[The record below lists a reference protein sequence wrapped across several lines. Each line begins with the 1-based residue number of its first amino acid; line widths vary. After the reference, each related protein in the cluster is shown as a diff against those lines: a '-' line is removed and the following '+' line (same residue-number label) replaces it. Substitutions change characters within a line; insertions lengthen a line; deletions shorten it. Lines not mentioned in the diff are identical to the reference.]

1 MIFVLEAFFKII
13 AYDIRYFKKNWLR
26 FDFII
31 AIGSLIGLILDL
43 LNIFDVNATSVFRA
57 FRLLK
62 LFWLFKD
69 LKSLRIIAETFL
81 VTLPAIA
88 NAGGLL
94 LLLVY
99 IFAIL
104 SMNVFAEIL
113 ITDTLTPNMNF
124 QTIGNSILTLFI
136 MSTGDS
142 FYEI

>member
-1 MIFVLEAFFKII
+1 
-13 AYDIRYFKKNWLR
+13 
-26 FDFII
+26 
-31 AIGSLIGLILDL
+31 LILEFSKD
-43 LNIFDVNATSVFRA
+43 FDVNATTAFRS

-69 LKSLRIIAETFL
+69 LKSLKIIAETFL

-104 SMNVFAEIL
+104 AMNVFAEIM